1 MGFLITTS
9 LIPFVVLTFFGV
21 PMSKSL
27 LTHRYLKKSEV
38 DGRLLELVDSATEA
52 DFEPKRMNFYWIWVD
67 PLNHFQ
73 SRHLKRQDWRQALFW
88 TLITPFE
95 ANRLETENHILGN
108 LFPFPLYALQLAS
121 VFNSFEELLRSQWP
135 CISLNFVNSIFVRQT
150 KFSSCLPVCSFD
162 DDGTPQV

>member
-52 DFEPKRMNFYWIWVD
+52 DFEPKRMNFYWI
-67 PLNHFQ
+67 
-73 SRHLKRQDWRQALFW
+73 
-88 TLITPFE
+88 
-95 ANRLETENHILGN
+95 
-108 LFPFPLYALQLAS
+108 
-121 VFNSFEELLRSQWP
+121 
-135 CISLNFVNSIFVRQT
+135 
-150 KFSSCLPVCSFD
+150 
-162 DDGTPQV
+162 